1 MSIKSFDYASLS
13 KEQLVMLLT
22 TSENALIE
30 LAEAAEYYASDK
42 NRENRPVGYEQSAE
56 FFAGRASA
64 FRKAI
69 KVIHGDD

>member
-1 MSIKSFDYASLS
+1 MSVKSFDYSKLT

-30 LAEAAEYYASDK
+30 LAEAAEYYALDK

-56 FFAGRASA
+56 FFAVLASIIV
-64 FRKAI
+64 KLLS
-69 KVIHGDD
+69 